1 MKDRQVLVWDPLV
14 RIGHWVIVAGL
25 AIAYLTG
32 DELLTP
38 HVWAGYVVG
47 IAVVVRVIWGF
58 VGSKHA
64 RFADFLF
71 GPSKVISHLFD
82 VVRFRGKRYIGHGPV
97 GSAMIFA
104 LFACLAATI
113 VTGLAV
119 YGAEKK
125 AGPLRAWYADGM
137 SAVQSPVVITT
148 VAADEKREG
157 GRERTGNR
165 EETMKE
171 YHEVLANVTLG
182 LVIIHIIGVLW
193 TSFAHRE
200 NLVWAMVTGRK
211 RSGERPSRAEKA

>member
-1 MKDRQVLVWDPLV
+1 ME
-14 RIGHWVIVAGL
+14 VI
-25 AIAYLTG
+25 
-32 DELLTP
+32 
-38 HVWAGYVVG
+38 
-47 IAVVVRVIWGF
+47 
-58 VGSKHA
+58 
-64 RFADFLF
+64 
-71 GPSKVISHLFD
+71 
-82 VVRFRGKRYIGHGPV
+82 
-97 GSAMIFA
+97 
-104 LFACLAATI
+104 AATI

-137 SAVQSPVVITT
+137 SAVQSP
-148 VAADEKREG
+148 ADEKREG

-182 LVIIHIIGVLW
+182 LVITHIIGVLW